1 MIKKINW
8 LTREDKVVGIQVADT
23 QKRRGLSARQE
34 QDHEIDIQLV
44 DRMKTISVFG
54 RLDNTVG
61 SAKLMYTFL
70 QNVPLE
76 DCDSS
81 QAPEVRPLDQ
91 TQLCAGGNLGKDACR
106 GDSGGPL
113 IDKRESPTTS
123 QVQTYQL
130 GIVSFGSIPC
140 GSNKAPSVFTRV
152 SEYLDWILDNIHP

>member
-1 MIKKINW
+1 
-8 LTREDKVVGIQVADT
+8 
-23 QKRRGLSARQE
+23 
-34 QDHEIDIQLV
+34 
-44 DRMKTISVFG
+44 
-54 RLDNTVG
+54 
-61 SAKLMYTFL
+61 MYTFL

-76 DCDSS
+76 DCDSI
-81 QAPEVRPLDQ
+81 QALEVRPLDH

-113 IDKRESPTTS
+113 MGKRESPTTS
-123 QVQTYQL
+123 QEQTYQL